1 MGKKTER
8 LRHLV
13 NELASRYGEN
23 DVDVMRLKANL
34 DELHEKKASRN
45 EGRTLGRLKFDF
57 RSNVKR
63 LYQASTGGDRH

>member
-34 DELHEKKASRN
+34 DELHEIQVSRN

-63 LYQASTGGDRH
+63 LYQTSKSGDRH